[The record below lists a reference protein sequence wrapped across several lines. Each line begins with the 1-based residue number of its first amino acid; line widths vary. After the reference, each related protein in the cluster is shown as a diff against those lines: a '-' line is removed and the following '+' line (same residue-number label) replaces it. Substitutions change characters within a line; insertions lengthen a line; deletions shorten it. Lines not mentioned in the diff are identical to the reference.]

1 MRGVKLEKKQS
12 KYSDLFHEKNYMLNT
27 FSSIIS
33 RFGDG
38 IDTIAFSLLVYE
50 ITGSTLLVATIFAVN
65 GIPNLIFGIVSG
77 VACKYVPD
85 KIIMV
90 ISDLGRAISVLLVAL
105 LFITGN
111 LAVWHLYVITFLNS
125 SFESF
130 RQPASA
136 SIVPKIIPMEKLEHG
151 MAFSSSACR
160 IAELIGL
167 AIAPLLISLLGLG
180 GAVLIDAITF
190 IICGI
195 IMLGLKVANAVDNS
209 KITIKGTLNDL
220 KEGFVFIKKD
230 GIIITIIIFAAILN
244 ALVVPINSLQA
255 PYVEEVLGTGSTAL
269 SVISIGV
276 LIGMILA
283 GFLGPK
289 IKEILGGQKMF
300 IIGGIIIGINYIL
313 MSLLGNI
320 ESKQLMYIALAINTF
335 LLGVGVLLLT
345 FILQIVM
352 MKRVS
357 QEFLSRVASIFNAGA
372 LCAVPISAFIIGIIS
387 QFIDIKILFLS
398 FGALVSLV
406 FIFMFLNKNIKSFDQ
421 Y

>member
-190 IICGI
+190 IICGLLL
-195 IMLGLKVANAVDNS
+195 LGLKLNNIVDNS

-220 KEGFVFIKKD
+220 KDGFVFIKKD

-269 SVISIGV
+269 SVISIGI

-283 GFLGPK
+283 GLFGPK

-320 ESKQLMYIALAINTF
+320 ENKQLMYIALAINTF

-352 MKRVS
+352 IKRVS

-406 FIFMFLNKNIKSFDQ
+406 FLFMFLNKNIKSFDQ

>member
-1 MRGVKLEKKQS
+1 MKDVKLEKKKS

-38 IDTIAFSLLVYE
+38 VDTIAFSLLVYE

-65 GIPNLIFGIVSG
+65 GIPNLIFSMVSG
-77 VACKYVPD
+77 VACKYIPD

-90 ISDLGRAISVLLVAL
+90 ICDLGRAMSVFLIAL
-105 LFITGN
+105 LFITKN
-111 LAVWHLYVITFLNS
+111 LSVWHLYVITFLNS
-125 SFESF
+125 SFEAF

-136 SIVPKIIPMEKLEHG
+136 SIVPRIIPMEKLEHG
-151 MAFSSSACR
+151 MAFAASACR
-160 IAELIGL
+160 IAELVGL
-167 AIAPLLISLLGLG
+167 AIAPLLISLMGLG
-180 GAVLIDAITF
+180 GAILIDAITF
-190 IICGI
+190 IICGVL
-195 IMLGLKVANAVDNS
+195 MLQLKVNNTVDNT
-209 KITIKGTLNDL
+209 KITVKGTIEDL

-230 GIIITIIIFAAILN
+230 GIITTIILFAAILN
-244 ALVVPINSLQA
+244 ALVVPLNALQA
-255 PYVEEVLGTGSTAL
+255 PYVEEVLRTGSTAL
-269 SVISIGV
+269 SVISIGI

-283 GFLGPK
+283 GILGPK

-300 IIGGIIIGINYIL
+300 IIGGIIIGINYVL
-313 MSLLGNI
+313 MSLLGSI
-320 ESKQLMYIALAINTF
+320 ENKQLMYIALAINAF

-372 LCAVPISAFIIGIIS
+372 LCAVPISGFIIGIIS
-387 QFIDIKILFLS
+387 EFVNIKVLFLS
-398 FGALVSLV
+398 FGVLVSIV
-406 FIFMFLNKNIKSFDQ
+406 FLIMFLNKNIKSFNQ

>member
-1 MRGVKLEKKQS
+1 MRGLKLEKKQS

-111 LAVWHLYVITFLNS
+111 LTVWHLYVITFLNS
-125 SFESF
+125 SFEAF

-160 IAELIGL
+160 ISELIGL
-167 AIAPLLISLLGLG
+167 AIAPLIISILGLG

-190 IICGI
+190 IICGLL
-195 IMLGLKVANAVDNS
+195 MLGLKLNNIVDNS

-220 KEGFVFIKKD
+220 KDGFVFIKKD
-230 GIIITIIIFAAILN
+230 GIIITIIMFAAILN

-269 SVISIGV
+269 SVISIGI

-283 GFLGPK
+283 GLFGPK

-320 ESKQLMYIALAINTF
+320 QNKQLMYIALAINTF

-345 FILQIVM
+345 FVLQIVM
-352 MKRVS
+352 IKRVS
-357 QEFLSRVASIFNAGA
+357 QKFLSRVASIFNAGA

-406 FIFMFLNKNIKSFDQ
+406 FLFMFLNKNIKSFDQ